1 MVTKTAEKSIVN
13 VRTDTVTKREA
24 QKIFKRMGL
33 DLSSGVNLYLT
44 RVVQDKALPFT
55 PRTVNGFT
63 PEFEARM
70 LRETA
75 YAEKQ
80 GKRYRTVE
88 AALRAVTK

>member
-1 MVTKTAEKSIVN
+1 MTTKTTIN
-13 VRTDTVTKREA
+13 VRTETATKREA
-24 QKIFKRMGL
+24 QKVFKRMGL

-63 PEFEARM
+63 PEFEAQM

-75 YAEKQ
+75 YAEKR

-88 AALRAVTK
+88 DALRAVS